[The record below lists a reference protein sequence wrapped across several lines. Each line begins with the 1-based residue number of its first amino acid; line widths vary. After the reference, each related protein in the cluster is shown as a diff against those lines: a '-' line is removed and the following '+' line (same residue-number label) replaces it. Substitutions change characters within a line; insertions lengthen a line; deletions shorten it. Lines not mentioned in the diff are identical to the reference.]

1 MATMDNTTAGDHL
14 ALRTPAIAPASLVYL
29 SPASRRAEGATTAA
43 RQQFGVLRSR
53 CRPAHHRQLL
63 LHCRCTVHPVH
74 KKKPCNSRAI
84 SKELHGEHK
93 LHQSTHC
100 FYHQALRLQSS
111 PQSFSACSCPL
122 ALKSGSWRLPGIK
135 SRLLHPDTQHA
146 LTLHLRP
153 GLAMQT
159 TDCGFHSY
167 QLQSGTHL

>member
-53 CRPAHHRQLL
+53 CR
-63 LHCRCTVHPVH
+63 PVH